1 MEEIGQ
7 MEMVQEVLGEEQ
19 ECMEFKCR
27 GVYIRRLLEMTIL
40 IFDAEISEIL
50 IFLYQIW
57 CFWIGIGLDWIGLEL
72 DWFWIGLGRQD
83 KVGGYGMTN
92 FLMK

>member
-7 MEMVQEVLGEEQ
+7 MEMVQEVLGVQ
-19 ECMEFKCR
+19 ECMGFKCR

-40 IFDAEISEIL
+40 IFDAEISDFL

-57 CFWIGIGLDWIGLEL
+57 CFWIGIGLDCFE
-72 DWFWIGLGRQD
+72 FGLGRED

>member
-40 IFDAEISEIL
+40 IFDAEISDFL
-50 IFLYQIW
+50 IFLYQ
-57 CFWIGIGLDWIGLEL
+57 
-72 DWFWIGLGRQD
+72 
-83 KVGGYGMTN
+83 M
-92 FLMK
+92 